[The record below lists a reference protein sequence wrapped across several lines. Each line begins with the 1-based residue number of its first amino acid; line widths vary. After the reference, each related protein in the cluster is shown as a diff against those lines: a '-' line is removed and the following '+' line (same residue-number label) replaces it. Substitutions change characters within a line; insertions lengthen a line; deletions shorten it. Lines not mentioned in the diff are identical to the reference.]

1 MRDKHV
7 AIAFDENGKCYL
19 VSKVKVIDELT
30 LNKLKNEEHERKA
43 KEQAKEQELKEEIK
57 KLNRDIFILKDLVKH
72 LLGYI
77 ELEDMSVYEE
87 YLGVNQNESEN

>member
-19 VSKVKVIDELT
+19 VSQVKVIDELT

-57 KLNRDIFILKDLVKH
+57 KLNRDVFILKDLVKH